1 MIGKG
6 VSESQRGGRGKIV
19 LFLIVMSAF
28 LSMVAARGGH
38 GGRGGSRGARSG
50 GGSGSGSVCDP
61 GKKKKGFQLESFK

>member
-6 VSESQRGGRGKIV
+6 VSESQRGGRGKMV

-38 GGRGGSRGARSG
+38 GGRGGRGARSG
-50 GGSGSGSVCDP
+50 GGSGSGGVCDP
-61 GKKKKGFQLESFK
+61 GKKKSAFN